1 VIVVLSPDQ
10 AQVTEADD
18 LGRLHVSTALQ
29 PAEVERALQESGIGT
44 KVENGRALLAVD
56 VLHDLAA
63 AAASATTPQ
72 WEQGWE
78 KMLSF
83 ARSHQWV
90 TDDGR
95 GVWAHVESF
104 TAPDRTGASTSG

>member
-1 VIVVLSPDQ
+1 VIVVLSQHQ
-10 AQVTEADD
+10 AQVTEADN

-29 PAEVERALQESGIGT
+29 PGEVERALQESGVGT
-44 KVENGRALLAVD
+44 KVENGRALLTVD
-56 VLHDLAA
+56 VLRAL

-72 WEQGWE
+72 WDEGWE

-90 TDDGR
+90 TNDGH

-104 TAPDRTGASTSG
+104 TALDRTGASTSG